1 MHEIIDQ
8 FMLDLFEGL
17 FLALR
22 DHLSVFTG
30 DAQALCAI
38 FMLLYFG
45 IKSYGMIAGDER
57 LEIIPLLRPFAIAMV
72 IMLWSPFIDLINF
85 PLRVVTDTSRTL
97 FDDRISEVDAVSQQR
112 MALIDSV
119 ATRLIESSAELEEVQ
134 DGAND
139 EAWFESLGID
149 FSALFDQMK
158 GYFILIM
165 AKFRFFFVQIIEYL
179 VITIFQLCSY
189 LIFFLQIIFAGI
201 LIILGPFSF
210 AFSVLPG
217 FREAYIFWLARYISV
232 SLYSAIGYII
242 MGLSMV
248 LVQYGMEREIELLR
262 YVLSNEAAFIFYV
275 SQNSGG
281 SNFFIVSLLIGGLSM
296 LSIPVISTWIIS
308 TSGVGNALSAI
319 GRGAGRMARLVG

>member
-1 MHEIIDQ
+1 MHTLIDQ

-22 DHLSVFTG
+22 DHLSVFTS

-57 LEIIPLLRPFAIAMV
+57 LEIMPLLRPFALTMV
-72 IMLWSPFIDLINF
+72 IMLWGPFVDLINF
-85 PLRVVTDTSRTL
+85 PLEVVTVKSRAL
-97 FDDRISEVDAVSQQR
+97 FDDRIDAVDAVSQQR

-119 ATRLIESSAELEEVQ
+119 ATKLIESSAELEEVQ
-134 DGAND
+134 QSTND
-139 EAWFESLGID
+139 EAWYESLGID
-149 FSALFDQMK
+149 FNVLFDQMK

-217 FREAYIFWLARYISV
+217 FRDAYIYWLARYISV

-275 SQNSGG
+275 SQNDGG
-281 SNFFIVSLLIGGLSM
+281 SNFFIVTLLIGGLAM
-296 LSIPVISTWIIS
+296 LSVPVISTWIIS
-308 TSGVGNALSAI
+308 TSGVGNAISTI
-319 GRGAGRMARLVG
+319 SRGAGRIARMAS

>member
-1 MHEIIDQ
+1 MRHLIDR
-8 FMLDLFEGL
+8 FILDLFDGL
-17 FLALR
+17 FLSLR

-45 IKSYGMIAGDER
+45 LKSYGMIVNDDR
-57 LEIIPLLRPFAIAMV
+57 LEIIPLLRPFALAMV
-72 IMLWSPFIDLINF
+72 IMSWSTFIDIINY
-85 PLRVVTDTSRTL
+85 PLKVITEKGRTL
-97 FDDRISEVDAVSQQR
+97 FNDRIDQVDAISMQR

-119 ATRLIESSAELEEVQ
+119 ATKLIESSAELEEVQ
-134 DGAND
+134 KGAND
-139 EAWFESLGID
+139 DAWYESLGID
-149 FSALFDQMK
+149 FNAIFDQMK

-165 AKFRFFFVQIIEYL
+165 AKFRFFIMQIIEYL
-179 VITIFQLCSY
+179 VISIFQLCSY

-217 FREAYIFWLARYISV
+217 FKDAYIYWLARYISV

-262 YVLSNEAAFIFYV
+262 YALNNEAAFIFYV
-275 SQNSGG
+275 SQNSCGA
-281 SNFFIVSLLIGGLSM
+281 NFFIVTLLIGGLAM
-296 LSIPVISTWIIS
+296 LTVPVVSTWIIS
-308 TSGVGNALSAI
+308 TAGVGNALSAVT
-319 GRGAGRMARLVG
+319 RGMTRMARL

>member
-1 MHEIIDQ
+1 MHTLIDQ
-8 FMLDLFEGL
+8 FILDLFEGL

-22 DHLSVFTG
+22 DHLSVFTS

-45 IKSYGMIAGDER
+45 IKSYGMIVGDER
-57 LEIIPLLRPFAIAMV
+57 LEIMPLLRPCALAMV
-72 IMLWSPFIDLINF
+72 IMLWSPFVDLINF
-85 PLRVVTDTSRTL
+85 PLKVVTNKSRVL
-97 FDDRISEVDAVSQQR
+97 FDSRINAVDAVSQQR

-119 ATRLIESSAELEEVQ
+119 ATKLIESSAELEEVQ
-134 DGAND
+134 QSAND
-139 EAWFESLGID
+139 EAWYESLGID
-149 FSALFDQMK
+149 FNVLFDQMK

-217 FREAYIFWLARYISV
+217 FKDAYIYWLARYISV

-262 YVLSNEAAFIFYV
+262 YVLNNEAAFIFYV
-275 SQNSGG
+275 SQNDGG
-281 SNFFIVSLLIGGLSM
+281 SNFFIVTLLIGGLTM
-296 LSIPVISTWIIS
+296 LSVPIISTWIIS
-308 TSGVGNALSAI
+308 TSGVGNAISAI
-319 GRGAGRMARLVG
+319 SRGATRIARLAS

>member
-1 MHEIIDQ
+1 
-8 FMLDLFEGL
+8 MLDLFKGL

-22 DHLSVFTG
+22 DHLSVFTS

-57 LEIIPLLRPFAIAMV
+57 LEIMPLLRPFALAMV

-85 PLRVVTDTSRTL
+85 PLEVVSDKSRAL
-97 FDDRISEVDAVSQQR
+97 FDDRIDAVDAVSKQR

-119 ATRLIESSAELEEVQ
+119 AIRLIESSTELEEVQ
-134 DGAND
+134 QGAND
-139 EAWFESLGID
+139 AAWYESLGID
-149 FSALFDQMK
+149 FNVLFDQMK

-217 FREAYIFWLARYISV
+217 FKDAYIYWLARYISV

-262 YVLSNEAAFIFYV
+262 YVLNNEAAFIFYV
-275 SQNSGG
+275 SQNDGG
-281 SNFFIVSLLIGGLSM
+281 SNFFIVTLLIGGLTM
-296 LSIPVISTWIIS
+296 LTVPIISTWIIS
-308 TSGVGNALSAI
+308 TSGVGNALSTMSRSASKI
-319 GRGAGRMARLVG
+319 ARLVS